1 MNLSIAE
8 TETNSTVRL
17 AVRGE
22 IDAANIG
29 MLHDAV
35 IATAA
40 GHAPPTII
48 LDFEDVSVIDSTGIG
63 VLVAC
68 HKLAEVSGRS
78 LRLENLTPFVR
89 RQLFAT
95 GVLGLFGHTCA
106 PPTDV
111 LRPERPASD

>member
-8 TETNSTVRL
+8 TGNRSTTRL

-29 MLHDAV
+29 QLHDAV
-35 IATAA
+35 LATTTRDPSAN
-40 GHAPPTII
+40 IV
-48 LDFEDVSVIDSTGIG
+48 LDFAGVTFIDSTGIG

-68 HKLAEVSGRS
+68 HKLAEVAGRT
-78 LRLENLTPFVR
+78 LRLENLSPFVR

-95 GVLGLFGHTCA
+95 GVLGLFGH
-106 PPTDV
+106 
-111 LRPERPASD
+111 PA